1 MDPAVALVRAYLH
14 VNGYFT
20 VTEYPVLEAVEA
32 GGYRTVT
39 DLDLLAF
46 RFPGAGRRVDGGG
59 PRGLDG
65 FEPDPELDAPAD
77 RTDMI
82 VAEVKEGPAALNRAA
97 TDPAV
102 LQVALARFGCCPAS
116 QVDGAVGTL
125 QRDGRATLPNGHV
138 VRLVAFG
145 LPPEEPPGNAR
156 VITLGHVT
164 RFLRDYLDEYWDALH
179 HAESK
184 DPAIGILMAL
194 EKAERGE
201 AG

>member
-20 VTEYPVLEAVEA
+20 VTEYPVLEALEA
-32 GGYRTVT
+32 GGYRTMT
-39 DLDLLAF
+39 DLDVLAF
-46 RFPGAGRRVDGGG
+46 RFPGAGRRVGDD
-59 PRGLDG
+59 LDG
-65 FEPDPELDAPAD
+65 FEPDPELGASPGKA
-77 RTDMI
+77 DMI
-82 VAEVKEGPAALNRAA
+82 IAEVKEGEATLNRAA
-97 TDPAV
+97 TEPAV
-102 LQVALARFGCCPAS
+102 LRAALLRFGCCAES
-116 QVDGAVGTL
+116 EVDGAVGGL
-125 QRDGRATLPNGHV
+125 RSDGRATLSNGHV

-145 LPPEEPPGNAR
+145 QSPSEPIENVR

-179 HAESK
+179 HADSK